1 MILQRRNVPIQN
13 DNSEIMDINID
24 GITQKEPLQH
34 WRKGIDLVEDRTD
47 IVQQNKEHVIEIRY
61 ISEKDKQSAQ
71 NQTHTDIEY
80 HETYDS
86 KDQHQKMPAKLN
98 VIKQTEK
105 EENAQ
110 SQTEID
116 QA

>member
-24 GITQKEPLQH
+24 GIKQKEPLQH

-61 ISEKDKQSAQ
+61 IPEKDKESAQ
-71 NQTHTDIEY
+71 DQTHADIEDHKTHHGEY
-80 HETYDS
+80 
-86 KDQHQKMPAKLN
+86 QHQKMPAELN

-105 EENAQ
+105 EEYAQ